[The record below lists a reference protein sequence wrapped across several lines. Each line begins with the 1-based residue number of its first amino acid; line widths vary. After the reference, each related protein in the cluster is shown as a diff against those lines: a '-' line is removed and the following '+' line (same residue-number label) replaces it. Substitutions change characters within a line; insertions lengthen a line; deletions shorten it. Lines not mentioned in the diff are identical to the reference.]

1 MCHVIVRI
9 NVAGEAEELYVQHM
23 DAQHRL
29 SPRQSIHD
37 PWGMGYINDTLTDFT
52 EKILAFLKI

>member
-37 PWGMGYINDTLTDFT
+37 PWD
-52 EKILAFLKI
+52 K